1 MKNNG
6 LLISQITLANGA
18 DLVAGVA
25 SEILNNSDDVSDNVG
40 GTVLSRNMIYQLAH
54 SSFQIKLNN
63 ELKGQ

>member
-1 MKNNG
+1 MKNNSS
-6 LLISQITLANGA
+6 LISQITLANGA

-25 SEILNNSDDVSDNVG
+25 SEILNNNDDVSDTVG
-40 GTVLSRNMIYQLAH
+40 GVTLNRDMIYQLAH